1 MYALNPNLI
10 SYFYVLSM
18 DCGIKEVL
26 ALKPSTGDLRRLI
39 FMKINPNVLLQLQD
53 ICKCMR
59 NNSSM
64 HYGGRKNKKNRTI
77 LQLHKTKKMLSEM
90 N

>member
-10 SYFYVLSM
+10 CYFYVLSM

-26 ALKPSTGDLRRLI
+26 ALKPSTGDLKRLI
-39 FMKINPNVLLQLQD
+39 FMKMSLNVLLQLQD

-64 HYGGRKNKKNRTI
+64 HSRGTKNKKKKIEPYCNC
-77 LQLHKTKKMLSEM
+77 TKPKKCFQK
-90 N
+90 